1 MRSWNLSFA
10 GTWTDKHNMDTNRR
24 ELLKGFGYAAL
35 GGYLATARGYAA
47 NETITVGCIGT
58 GGRTR
63 VLMKALARIPGV
75 RIAAVCDVW
84 DTNLAAGKELADPQA
99 FATKEY
105 RQMLDRKDIDA
116 VVIGTPNHQHVPM
129 LVAACS
135 AGKDVYVEKPLT
147 HRLDEG
153 RPALEAQNRSNR
165 IVQVGMQQ
173 RSMPQFQKG
182 LELVKSGQLGPI
194 RKVHLT
200 WNRNAARGS
209 VVYNI
214 DPATVDW
221 KAWLGNARPQP
232 FDPYRFR
239 EWRFYWDFGDGV
251 LGDLMVHYID
261 IAHWYLGVDHPDKAV
276 SIGNKF
282 MNKRWETPDTQ
293 QALLQYPEAEVYFE
307 ATFMNARNAAMLE
320 FMGTEA
326 TLYLDRGRLEV
337 IPERKHDPH
346 NSNPAL
352 PTEPEMQWIL
362 GTGPKGADF
371 YDAPDGEVLH
381 LSNWLE
387 CIRSRQAPTAP
398 VEAGISAASAAH
410 LGNIAFRKDE
420 VAHWGTEAPKG

>member
-1 MRSWNLSFA
+1 MA
-10 GTWTDKHNMDTNRR
+10 TNRR
-24 ELLKGFGYAAL
+24 ELLKGLGYAAV
-35 GGYLATARGYAA
+35 GGYLGTSRGYAA

-84 DTNLAAGKELADPQA
+84 DTNLATAKELADPQA

-105 RQMLDRKDIDA
+105 RQLLDRKDIDA
-116 VVIGTPNHQHVPM
+116 VVIGSPNHQHVPM
-129 LVAACS
+129 LTAACS
-135 AGKDVYVEKPLT
+135 AGKDVYIEKPLT
-147 HRLDEG
+147 HRLAEG
-153 RPALEAQNRSNR
+153 PAALEVQNRYNR

-182 LELVKSGQLGPI
+182 YELVKSGQLGPI

-200 WNRNAARGS
+200 WNRNAARGA
-209 VVYNI
+209 VVYHI

-239 EWRFYWDFGDGV
+239 EWRWYWDFGGGV
-251 LGDLMVHYID
+251 LADLMVHYID
-261 IAHWYLGVDHPDKAV
+261 IAHWYLGVNHPDKAM

-282 MNKRWETPDTQ
+282 TSPQWETPDTEQ
-293 QALLQYPEAEVYFE
+293 TLLQYPGAQVYFE
-307 ATFMNARNAAMLE
+307 STFLNARNGAMLE

-337 IPERKHDPH
+337 FPERKRDPR
-346 NSNPAL
+346 NSNPAM
-352 PTEPEMQWIL
+352 PTEPEMQWVL

-371 YDAPDGEVLH
+371 YDVPDGEVLH

-387 CIRSRQAPTAP
+387 CVRSRQTPNAP

-410 LGNIAFRKDE
+410 LGNIALRKDV
-420 VAHWGTEAPKG
+420 VAHWETEAPKA

>member
-1 MRSWNLSFA
+1 MA
-10 GTWTDKHNMDTNRR
+10 TNRR
-24 ELLKGFGYAAL
+24 ELLKGLGYAAV
-35 GGYLATARGYAA
+35 GGYLGTSRGYAA

-84 DTNLAAGKELADPQA
+84 DTNLATAKELADPQA

-105 RQMLDRKDIDA
+105 RQLLDRKDIDA
-116 VVIGTPNHQHVPM
+116 VVIGSPNHQHVPM
-129 LVAACS
+129 LTAACS
-135 AGKDVYVEKPLT
+135 AGKDVYIEKPLT
-147 HRLDEG
+147 HRLAEG
-153 RPALEAQNRSNR
+153 PAALEVQNRYNR

-182 LELVKSGQLGPI
+182 YELVKSGQLGPI

-200 WNRNAARGS
+200 WNRNAARGA
-209 VVYNI
+209 VVYHI

-239 EWRFYWDFGDGV
+239 EWRWYWDFGGGV
-251 LGDLMVHYID
+251 LADLMVHYID
-261 IAHWYLGVDHPDKAV
+261 IAHWYLDVDHPDKAMT
-276 SIGNKF
+276 IGNKF
-282 MNKRWETPDTQ
+282 TVASEWETPDTAQ
-293 QALLQYPEAEVYFE
+293 TLLQYPERPGLLRVHF
-307 ATFMNARNAAMLE
+307 
-320 FMGTEA
+320 
-326 TLYLDRGRLEV
+326 
-337 IPERKHDPH
+337 PERAQRRHAGVHGHGSHALSGSRPLGGV
-346 NSNPAL
+346 SRTQARRLTTPIRRL
-352 PTEPEMQWIL
+352 PTEPEMQWVL

-371 YDAPDGEVLH
+371 YDVPDGEVLH

-387 CIRSRQAPTAP
+387 CVRSRQTPNAP

-410 LGNIAFRKDE
+410 LGNIALRKDV
-420 VAHWGTEAPKG
+420 VAHWETEAPKA

>member
-1 MRSWNLSFA
+1 ME
-10 GTWTDKHNMDTNRR
+10 TTNRR
-24 ELLKGFGYAAL
+24 QLLQELGLVTV
-35 GGYLATARGYAA
+35 GGYLATSRGYAA

-58 GGRTR
+58 GGRAQA
-63 VLMKALARIPGV
+63 LMKPLASIPGV

-84 DTNLAAGKELADPQA
+84 DVNLAAGKRLADPQA
-99 FATKEY
+99 FATKNYHE
-105 RQMLDRKDIDA
+105 LLERKDIDA
-116 VVIGTPNHQHVPM
+116 ILIATPNHQHVPI

-147 HRLDEG
+147 HFLAEG
-153 RPALEAQNRSNR
+153 AAALEAQNRQKR

-182 LELVKSGQLGPI
+182 YELVRSGQLGQI

-209 VVYNI
+209 IKYEV
-214 DPATVDW
+214 DPMSVDW

-239 EWRFYWDFGDGV
+239 EWRWFWDFGGGV
-251 LGDLMVHYID
+251 FADLMVHYID
-261 IAHWYLGVDHPDKAV
+261 VAHWYLDVDHPDKAV
-276 SIGNKF
+276 SIGNSF
-282 MNKRWETPDTQ
+282 STDQWETPDTAQ
-293 QALLQYPEAEVYFE
+293 TLLQYPGAQVYFE
-307 ATFMNARNAAMLE
+307 STFMNARNGAMLE

-337 IPERKHDPH
+337 IPERKRDAH
-346 NSNPAL
+346 NRNAQVPS
-352 PTEPEMQWIL
+352 EPEMQWVL
-362 GTGPKGADF
+362 GSGPKGADF
-371 YDAPDGEVLH
+371 YDVPDGEALH

-387 CIRSRQAPTAP
+387 CIRSRQTPRTP

-410 LGNIAFRKDE
+410 LGNIALRKNI
-420 VAHWGTEAPKG
+420 VASWERERPRA

>member
-1 MRSWNLSFA
+1 MA
-10 GTWTDKHNMDTNRR
+10 TNRR
-24 ELLKGFGYAAL
+24 ELLKGLGYAAV
-35 GGYLATARGYAA
+35 GGYLATSRGYAA

-58 GGRTR
+58 GGRAQM
-63 VLMKALARIPGV
+63 LMRALAKIPGI

-84 DTNLAAGKELADPQA
+84 DQHLAAGKQLADPQA

-105 RQMLDRKDIDA
+105 RTLLDRKDIDA
-116 VVIGTPNHQHVPM
+116 VVIGSPNHQHVPM
-129 LVAACS
+129 LTAACS
-135 AGKDVYVEKPLT
+135 AGKDVYIEKPLT
-147 HRLDEG
+147 HRLEEG
-153 RPALEAQNRSNR
+153 PAALEAQNSHRR

-182 LELVKSGQLGPI
+182 YELVKSGQLGPI

-200 WNRNAARGS
+200 WNRNSSRGT
-209 VVYNI
+209 VAHHI

-239 EWRFYWDFGDGV
+239 EWRWYWDFGGGV
-251 LGDLMVHYID
+251 FADLMVHFID
-261 IAHWYLGVDHPDKAV
+261 IAHWYLDVDHPDQAV

-282 MNKRWETPDTQ
+282 TYPQWETPDTAQ
-293 QALLQYPEAEVYFE
+293 TLLQYPGAQVYFE
-307 ATFMNARNAAMLE
+307 STFLNARNGAMLE

-326 TLYLDRGRLEV
+326 TLYLDRGRLELL
-337 IPERKHDPH
+337 PERKRDAR

-352 PTEPEMQWIL
+352 PTEPEMQWVL

-371 YDAPDGEVLH
+371 YDVPDGEVLH
-381 LSNWLE
+381 LGNWLE
-387 CIRSRQAPTAP
+387 CIRTRQTPNAP

-410 LGNIAFRKDE
+410 LGNIALRKDA
-420 VAHWGTEAPKG
+420 VAHWETEAPKA